1 MVAKGIDMEAL
12 SPRDANARR
21 PRTNVADLKTKA
33 AAQLRASKDKEHPPP
48 PPPNVTEPP
57 SADRKDGAV
66 YQVGKLLGKGGFAV
80 CYSGV
85 LAGTKKL
92 YALKIVKKKMP
103 TKMEQKRQ
111 FQTELQIHSK
121 MRQANIVQFFRA
133 FSFESSTY
141 LVLELCPNGS
151 LMDMIKRRKGVTEP
165 EVRFYAVQI
174 AGAIKYM
181 HNKGIIHRD
190 LKMGNIFLD
199 KNMNAKI
206 GDFGLAALLVTGRD
220 MQTIRRT
227 TLCGT
232 PNYIAPEILEKGK
245 KGHDHMVDIWSL
257 GIIMFAMLTSK
268 PPFQS
273 STTDEIYRR
282 AKERDYEWPASDA
295 KFISEEAK
303 HVVASMLQ
311 EAHMRPDPDAI
322 VEHPFFITGYMPTPA
337 DITVRL
343 RELPPEHDIFYQH
356 PTSRCVQTQNMETL
370 KEMCETCNVGPWNQT
385 KIVSKPVWREMAA
398 EEQAGLTPLI
408 PLSDE
413 IVYRPFE
420 NWLQENRLFQGGSVR
435 HGVQVD
441 TQQQQQQQQAQTQ
454 TQTHLRTQLPLLPIT
469 SSSAAPSLSA
479 SSQPALTE
487 WSTQTATVVANA
499 MEASAQRSSAAA
511 LSMAPS
517 SLLRAPPQSFAA
529 QQRAQGRPTRSSGLA
544 ESAAQAT
551 ATTTATT
558 TTATLPTSTSSNVLT
573 SEASAPSLV
582 RRPSARRDIPFG
594 KGLSLQER
602 EQRAAATKPV
612 STAANT
618 GRTRT
623 LLPGSKPS
631 ATMSSIE
638 KRATARSAGMAT
650 AESAPVIGATP
661 QYIRTK
667 DLAPGFDRPSLF
679 NPLELQE
686 RIPNSEPDAVLMRLR
701 KLQTELDRALNART
715 MAFIS
720 ATRDKAHSTPPQI
733 VVKWVDYTNKF
744 GLGYILNDGSIG
756 CILRSIQVEPLSS
769 TAPPETDAS
778 HLPPACLLIHDAER
792 HIQRREDPSYADRHQ
807 IVPMSSSGNDGI
819 YFYENNGEQGMGRV
833 RVDPNRFRVA
843 VDPRTSAVGKL
854 SAGKDVYDH
863 RKRERIVLWKK
874 FANYMLAYGR
884 ELDGGVDE
892 RARDNARKPAPAAA
906 VDNSIIPR
914 DVVTFYQR
922 FGDVGCWVFCD
933 GHLQFNFPDH
943 TKIVL
948 DAAGVWCHFWHLPA
962 DAAQRMASTG
972 LLEESALDERSVLSY
987 PLQTL
992 LNFGVGSSGS
1002 ASASSLAGGA
1012 GTTTSSSRRRPV
1024 IQPELRGI
1032 PAANDFRH
1040 KVDFIRSVVREWVTN
1055 GGMGNSDM
1063 SRARRL
1069 RWTGARETLKLV
1081 PGATEPAAVPA
1092 TKHVWVTIGAR
1103 QGDVRLSAMV
1113 DPRRPNDLGPD
1124 LEEKR

>member
-1 MVAKGIDMEAL
+1 
-12 SPRDANARR
+12 
-21 PRTNVADLKTKA
+21 
-33 AAQLRASKDKEHPPP
+33 
-48 PPPNVTEPP
+48 
-57 SADRKDGAV
+57 
-66 YQVGKLLGKGGFAV
+66 
-80 CYSGV
+80 
-85 LAGTKKL
+85 
-92 YALKIVKKKMP
+92 
-103 TKMEQKRQ
+103 
-111 FQTELQIHSK
+111 

-151 LMDMIKRRKGVTEP
+151 LMDMVKRRKGVTEP

-282 AKERDYEWPASDA
+282 AKERDYEWPSSDS

-322 VEHPFFITGYMPTPA
+322 VEHPFFFTGYMPTSA

-356 PTSRCVQTQNMETL
+356 PTSRRIQAQSQETL
-370 KEMCETCNVGPWNQT
+370 KEMCTACNVGPWNQT

-413 IVYRPFE
+413 VVYRPFE
-420 NWLQENRLFQGGSVR
+420 NWLQENRLFQGGSAR
-435 HGVQVD
+435 HGAQPES
-441 TQQQQQQQQAQTQ
+441 QQQQQQQQQTQ
-454 TQTHLRTQLPLLPIT
+454 LRTELPLLPLA
-469 SSSAAPSLSA
+469 SSSAASSTASASA
-479 SSQPALTE
+479 SSQPPLAE

-511 LSMAPS
+511 LAMAPA

-529 QQRAQGRPTRSSGLA
+529 QQRAQGRPTRGSNLA
-544 ESAAQAT
+544 ESAQAT
-551 ATTTATT
+551 TATATT
-558 TTATLPTSTSSNVLT
+558 TTAALPTSVSSNVV
-573 SEASAPSLV
+573 SDAPAPSLA
-582 RRPSARRDIPFG
+582 RRPSARRDMPLG

-602 EQRAAATKPV
+602 EQRAATIKST
-612 STAANT
+612 STAGS
-618 GRTRT
+618 GRSRT
-623 LLPGSKPS
+623 LLPSSKPS
-631 ATMSSIE
+631 ASMSSIE
-638 KRATARSAGMAT
+638 KRTTARSTAVAT

-661 QYIRTK
+661 HYIRTE
-667 DLAPGFDRPSLF
+667 DLAPGVDRPSLF
-679 NPLELQE
+679 NPSELQE

-701 KLQTELDRALNART
+701 KLQAELDRALNART
-715 MAFIS
+715 MAFMS

-756 CILRSIQVEPLSS
+756 CILRSIQVEPSGSAASS
-769 TAPPETDAS
+769 GAEAG

-807 IVPMSSSGNDGI
+807 IVPMSSSGSEGI
-819 YFYENNGEQGMGRV
+819 YFYENNGEQGLGRV

-843 VDPRTSAVGKL
+843 VDPRTGAAGKL

-892 RARDNARKPAPAAA
+892 RARDNARKPTPASV
-906 VDNSIIPR
+906 VDHSVIPS

-948 DAAGVWCHFWHLPA
+948 DAGGVWCHFWHLPA

-972 LLEESALDERSVLSY
+972 LLEEAALDERSVLSY

-1002 ASASSLAGGA
+1002 SSASSLAGGA
-1012 GTTTSSSRRRPV
+1012 GGTTTSSSRRRPV
-1024 IQPELRGI
+1024 IRPELQGI

-1040 KVDFIRSVVREWVTN
+1040 KVEFVRSVVREWVTN

-1081 PGATEPAAVPA
+1081 PGAAEPAAVPA

-1113 DPRRPNDLGPD
+1113 DPRRPNELGPD

>member
-1 MVAKGIDMEAL
+1 MK
-12 SPRDANARR
+12 
-21 PRTNVADLKTKA
+21 
-33 AAQLRASKDKEHPPP
+33 
-48 PPPNVTEPP
+48 
-57 SADRKDGAV
+57 
-66 YQVGKLLGKGGFAV
+66 
-80 CYSGV
+80 
-85 LAGTKKL
+85 
-92 YALKIVKKKMP
+92 
-103 TKMEQKRQ
+103 

-121 MRQANIVQFFRA
+121 MRQVNIVQFFRA

-151 LMDMIKRRKGVTEP
+151 LMDMVKRRKGVTEP

-181 HNKGIIHRD
+181 HAKGIIHRD

-282 AKERDYEWPASDA
+282 AKERDYEWPVGDGR
-295 KFISEEAK
+295 FISEEAK

-322 VEHPFFITGYMPTPA
+322 VEHPFFVTGYMPTPA
-337 DITVRL
+337 DMTVRL
-343 RELPPEHDIFYQH
+343 RELPPERDVFYQH
-356 PTSRCVQTQNMETL
+356 PVSRRIQAQSLETL
-370 KEMCETCNVGPWNQT
+370 KEMCDTCNVGPWNPT
-385 KIVSKPVWREMAA
+385 KFVSKPVWREMAA
-398 EEQAGLTPLI
+398 EEQAGLTPAI
-408 PLSDE
+408 PLSEE

-420 NWLQENRLFQGGSVR
+420 SWLQENQLFQGGSSTSANSSSR
-435 HGVQVD
+435 YG
-441 TQQQQQQQQAQTQ
+441 TQQQKQQSAAPS
-454 TQTHLRTQLPLLPIT
+454 PLLPIT
-469 SSSAAPSLSA
+469 SSSSSSTPSLSA
-479 SSQPALTE
+479 PPQPPLAE

-499 MEASAQRSSAAA
+499 MEASAQRSSAAT

-529 QQRAQGRPTRSSGLA
+529 QQRAQGRPTRGSGLT
-544 ESAAQAT
+544 ETAQTVT
-551 ATTTATT
+551 ATTTLTSTT
-558 TTATLPTSTSSNVLT
+558 TAATLPTS
-573 SEASAPSLV
+573 ASAATISETPAPGLV
-582 RRPSARRDIPFG
+582 RRPSARRDIPLG
-594 KGLSLQER
+594 NGLSLQAR
-602 EQRAAATKPV
+602 EQRAATTKTT
-612 STAANT
+612 SITTANT
-618 GRTRT
+618 GRSRT

-638 KRATARSAGMAT
+638 KRTSARSTALAT
-650 AESAPVIGATP
+650 AESAPIIRAGTAQSATK
-661 QYIRTK
+661 INNREE
-667 DLAPGFDRPSLF
+667 LAPGVERLSLF
-679 NPLELQE
+679 NPSEIQE
-686 RIPNSEPDAVLMRLR
+686 RIPNSEPDTVLLRLR

-720 ATRDKAHSTPPQI
+720 PTRDKAHSTPPQI

-756 CILRSIQVEPLSS
+756 CILRSIQVESS
-769 TAPPETDAS
+769 SSAGDTDKDS
-778 HLPPACLLIHDAER
+778 GHLPPACLLIHGAER
-792 HIQRREDPSYADRHQ
+792 HILRREDPGYVDRYQ
-807 IVPMSSSGNDGI
+807 IVPMSASGNEGI
-819 YFYENNGEQGMGRV
+819 YFYENNGEQGLERV
-833 RVDPNRFRVA
+833 RVDPNRFRVT
-843 VDPRTSAVGKL
+843 VDPRTGAAGKL

-884 ELDGGVDE
+884 ELDGCIDE
-892 RARDNARKPAPAAA
+892 RAHDHARKPAPIAAIDHS
-906 VDNSIIPR
+906 VIPS

-962 DAAQRMASTG
+962 EAAQRMAATG
-972 LLEESALDERSVLSY
+972 LLEEAALDERSVLSY

-992 LNFGVGSSGS
+992 LNFGVGSLSS
-1002 ASASSLAGGA
+1002 SSASSLAGGPA
-1012 GTTTSSSRRRPV
+1012 TSSSRRRPV
-1024 IQPELRGI
+1024 IRPELQGV
-1032 PAANDFRH
+1032 PVANDFRR
-1040 KVDFIRSVVREWVTN
+1040 KVEFVRGVVREWVNN

-1069 RWTGARETLKLV
+1069 RWTGTRETLKQV
-1081 PGATEPAAVPA
+1081 PGTTAPTAVPA

-1113 DPRRPNDLGPD
+1113 DPRRPNEIGPD